1 MAMRKRIDEP
11 ERLKRFIVNKRI
23 KSEDFKA
30 LVLLLVEKYKD
41 VGEVSKIT
49 NIPSNTIYT
58 WINEWNEKKK
68 MD

>member
-11 ERLKRFIVNKRI
+11 ERLKRFIENKRI

>member
-1 MAMRKRIDEP
+1 MRKRIDEP
-11 ERLKRFIVNKRI
+11 ERLKRFIENKRI

-58 WINEWNEKKK
+58 WINE
-68 MD
+68 